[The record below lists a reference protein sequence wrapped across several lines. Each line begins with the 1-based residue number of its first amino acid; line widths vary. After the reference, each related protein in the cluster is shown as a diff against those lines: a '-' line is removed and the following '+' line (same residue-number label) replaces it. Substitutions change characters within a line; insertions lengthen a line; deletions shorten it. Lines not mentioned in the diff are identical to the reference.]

1 MKQEWEDPFS
11 IGTNENNET
20 VIRLGGQL
28 ASKRTFDNIE
38 EAKQYIESK
47 PWDLLAILSIAM
59 AETTFRAIYESKK
72 EAEGKNPSEFKV
84 RNEQLSKK
92 QS

>member
-1 MKQEWEDPFS
+1 MNQEWENPFS

-28 ASKRTFDNIE
+28 ASKRTFDNVE

-59 AETTFRAIYESKK
+59 AEATFRTIYESKEEVKK
-72 EAEGKNPSEFKV
+72 EEE
-84 RNEQLSKK
+84 
-92 QS
+92 

>member
-1 MKQEWEDPFS
+1 MNQEWENPFS

-59 AETTFRAIYESKK
+59 AETTFRTIYESEKK
-72 EAEGKNPSEFKV
+72 TKEEEK
-84 RNEQLSKK
+84 
-92 QS
+92 

>member
-1 MKQEWEDPFS
+1 MKTSEYENPFS
-11 IGTNENNET
+11 IGTDENNEI

-47 PWDLLAILSIAM
+47 PWDLLAILCIAM
-59 AETTFRAIYESKK
+59 AKTAFRIICEERKNAEEEKHKK
-72 EAEGKNPSEFKV
+72 
-84 RNEQLSKK
+84 SKK
-92 QS
+92 Q

>member
-28 ASKRTFDNIE
+28 ASKKKFDNVE
-38 EAKQYIESK
+38 EAKKYIESK

-59 AETTFRAIYESKK
+59 AETTFRAIHESKK
-72 EAEGKNPSEFKV
+72 EP
-84 RNEQLSKK
+84 KK
-92 QS
+92 EEE

>member
-1 MKQEWEDPFS
+1 MNQEWENPFS

-59 AETTFRAIYESKK
+59 AETTFRAIYESK
-72 EAEGKNPSEFKV
+72 EE
-84 RNEQLSKK
+84 SKQEEK
-92 QS
+92 

>member
-20 VIRLGGQL
+20 VIKLGGQL
-28 ASKRTFDNIE
+28 ASKKTFDNVE
-38 EAKQYIESK
+38 EAKKYIESK

-59 AETTFRAIYESKK
+59 AETTFRAIYESKEEPKK
-72 EAEGKNPSEFKV
+72 EEE
-84 RNEQLSKK
+84 
-92 QS
+92 

>member
-1 MKQEWEDPFS
+1 MKEEWEDPFS

-28 ASKRTFDNIE
+28 ASKKTFNNVE
-38 EAKQYIESK
+38 EAKKYIESK

-59 AETTFRAIYESKK
+59 AETTFRAIYESKTEDKK
-72 EAEGKNPSEFKV
+72 EEK
-84 RNEQLSKK
+84 QL
-92 QS
+92 

>member
-1 MKQEWEDPFS
+1 MNQEWENPFS

-28 ASKRTFDNIE
+28 ASKKTFDNIE

-59 AETTFRAIYESKK
+59 AETTFRTIHELK
-72 EAEGKNPSEFKV
+72 EETKNRE
-84 RNEQLSKK
+84 EEL
-92 QS
+92 

>member
-1 MKQEWEDPFS
+1 MTKEWENPFS

-28 ASKRTFDNIE
+28 ASKKTFDNIE

-72 EAEGKNPSEFKV
+72 ETKEKEK
-84 RNEQLSKK
+84 
-92 QS
+92 

>member
-20 VIRLGGQL
+20 IIRLGGQL
-28 ASKRTFDNIE
+28 ASKKTFNNVE
-38 EAKQYIESK
+38 EAKEYIESK

-59 AETTFRAIYESKK
+59 AETTFRAIQESKEEAKK
-72 EAEGKNPSEFKV
+72 EEE
-84 RNEQLSKK
+84 
-92 QS
+92 

>member
-1 MKQEWEDPFS
+1 MNQEGESPFS

-28 ASKRTFDNIE
+28 ASKKTFNNVE
-38 EAKQYIESK
+38 EAKEYIKSK

-59 AETTFRAIYESKK
+59 AESTFRAIQESKK
-72 EAEGKNPSEFKV
+72 NNKMNDEK
-84 RNEQLSKK
+84 L
-92 QS
+92 

>member
-28 ASKRTFDNIE
+28 ASKKTFNNVE
-38 EAKQYIESK
+38 EAKKYIESK

-59 AETTFRAIYESKK
+59 AETTFRAIHESKQENKNK
-72 EAEGKNPSEFKV
+72 EE
-84 RNEQLSKK
+84 
-92 QS
+92 

>member
-1 MKQEWEDPFS
+1 MNQEWENPFS

-28 ASKRTFDNIE
+28 ASKRTFDNVE

-59 AETTFRAIYESKK
+59 AETTFRAIHESKEESKK
-72 EAEGKNPSEFKV
+72 EEK
-84 RNEQLSKK
+84 
-92 QS
+92 

>member
-1 MKQEWEDPFS
+1 MNEEWKNPFS

-28 ASKRTFDNIE
+28 ATKRTFDNIE

-59 AETTFRAIYESKK
+59 AETTFRAIYESKEEPKK
-72 EAEGKNPSEFKV
+72 EEE
-84 RNEQLSKK
+84 
-92 QS
+92 

>member
-1 MKQEWEDPFS
+1 MNQEWENPFS

-28 ASKRTFDNIE
+28 ASKRIFDNVE

-59 AETTFRAIYESKK
+59 AEATFKTIYESKEK
-72 EAEGKNPSEFKV
+72 EQNNTKEE
-84 RNEQLSKK
+84 E
-92 QS
+92 

>member
-1 MKQEWEDPFS
+1 MNQEWENPFS

-28 ASKRTFDNIE
+28 ASKRTFDNVE

-59 AETTFRAIYESKK
+59 AETTFRAIYESRR
-72 EAEGKNPSEFKV
+72 EAEEKNIERLKDN
-84 RNEQLSKK
+84 NE
-92 QS
+92 

>member
-1 MKQEWEDPFS
+1 MNQEWENPFS

-28 ASKRTFDNIE
+28 ASKKTFDNIE
-38 EAKQYIESK
+38 EAKKYIESK

-59 AETTFRAIYESKK
+59 AESTFRAIYESKEEPKTK
-72 EAEGKNPSEFKV
+72 EK
-84 RNEQLSKK
+84 
-92 QS
+92 

>member
-1 MKQEWEDPFS
+1 MNQEWENPFS

-28 ASKRTFDNIE
+28 ASKKTFDNIE

-59 AETTFRAIYESKK
+59 AETTFKAIYESKQEPKK
-72 EAEGKNPSEFKV
+72 EEE
-84 RNEQLSKK
+84 
-92 QS
+92 

>member
-28 ASKRTFDNIE
+28 ACRKTFENVE
-38 EAKQYIESK
+38 EAKNYIESK
-47 PWDLLAILSIAM
+47 PWDLIAILSIAM
-59 AETTFRAIYESKK
+59 AEATFRTIHESKEEPKNK
-72 EAEGKNPSEFKV
+72 EK
-84 RNEQLSKK
+84 
-92 QS
+92 

>member
-1 MKQEWEDPFS
+1 MNQEWENPFS

-28 ASKRTFDNIE
+28 ASKRTFENIE

-59 AETTFRAIYESKK
+59 AETTFRINYESKQETK
-72 EAEGKNPSEFKV
+72 EEEK
-84 RNEQLSKK
+84 
-92 QS
+92 

>member
-1 MKQEWEDPFS
+1 MNQEWENPFS

-38 EAKQYIESK
+38 EAKQYIKSK

-59 AETTFRAIYESKK
+59 AETTFRAIYESKEEHK
-72 EAEGKNPSEFKV
+72 KDIVTGKQIGRAHV
-84 RNEQLSKK
+84 
-92 QS
+92 

>member
-1 MKQEWEDPFS
+1 MKQEWESPFS

-28 ASKRTFDNIE
+28 ASKKKFDNVE
-38 EAKQYIESK
+38 EAKKYIESK

-59 AETTFRAIYESKK
+59 AETTFRAIHESKQEPK
-72 EAEGKNPSEFKV
+72 EEEK
-84 RNEQLSKK
+84 QL
-92 QS
+92 

>member
-11 IGTNENNET
+11 IGTNEDNET

-28 ASKRTFDNIE
+28 ASKKTFKNVE
-38 EAKQYIESK
+38 EAKKYIESK

-59 AETTFRAIYESKK
+59 AETTFRAIHESKEEPKK
-72 EAEGKNPSEFKV
+72 EEE
-84 RNEQLSKK
+84 
-92 QS
+92 

>member
-1 MKQEWEDPFS
+1 MNQEWENPFS

-28 ASKRTFDNIE
+28 ASKRTFEDIG
-38 EAKQYIESK
+38 EAKHYIESK

-72 EAEGKNPSEFKV
+72 E
-84 RNEQLSKK
+84 SKK
-92 QS
+92 EEE

>member
-1 MKQEWEDPFS
+1 MNQGWENPFS

-28 ASKRTFDNIE
+28 ASKKTFDNVE
-38 EAKQYIESK
+38 EAKKYIKSK

-59 AETTFRAIYESKK
+59 AETTFRAIYESKEEPKK
-72 EAEGKNPSEFKV
+72 EEE
-84 RNEQLSKK
+84 
-92 QS
+92 

>member
-1 MKQEWEDPFS
+1 MNQEWENPFS

-28 ASKRTFDNIE
+28 ASKRVFDNIE

-59 AETTFRAIYESKK
+59 AEATFRTVYE
-72 EAEGKNPSEFKV
+72 P
-84 RNEQLSKK
+84 K
-92 QS
+92 QETKIEEK

>member
-1 MKQEWEDPFS
+1 MNQEWEDPFS

-28 ASKRTFDNIE
+28 ASKKTFDNVE
-38 EAKQYIESK
+38 EAKKYIESK

-59 AETTFRAIYESKK
+59 AETTFRAIHESKEESKK
-72 EAEGKNPSEFKV
+72 EEE
-84 RNEQLSKK
+84 
-92 QS
+92 

>member
-1 MKQEWEDPFS
+1 MNQEWENPFS

-28 ASKRTFDNIE
+28 ASKKTFNNVE
-38 EAKQYIESK
+38 EAKKYIESK

-72 EAEGKNPSEFKV
+72 EP
-84 RNEQLSKK
+84 KK
-92 QS
+92 EEE